1 MKLNNSKAAY
11 GIIGG
16 TISLILIGFGVKE
29 VLSSTK
35 RYDKDG
41 YDPDGYDREGYNKE
55 GYNRDGFNREGYNK
69 AGYNADGY
77 DKDGYDCDGYDQDG
91 FDLEGYNKE
100 GFNRARR
107 DKEGY
112 TRNGF
117 GRDGFNREGFDRG
130 GYGRDGYN
138 CSGLDRAGCTRTDY
152 TSHIEQFR
160 ERLDVAVQKMNRK
173 EYTSAINY
181 SRVVMEKTLKLI
193 VQHFHGESGVGYKII
208 HNLKICEKDK
218 IFDDDFLS
226 RLHGVRGL
234 GNFNGHEFEAPDQ
247 LTHSKTYFV
256 IMQVTELLD
265 EAEKILVQ

>member
-1 MKLNNSKAAY
+1 MKVDKTKCRILVGTLGLVLAGL
-11 GIIGG
+11 GIKG
-16 TISLILIGFGVKE
+16 ILDNIVP
-29 VLSSTK
+29 
-35 RYDKDG
+35 YDKDG
-41 YDPDGYDREGYNKE
+41 YDKKGYNRDGFDREGYDLNGFNEKGYNREGYNKE
-55 GYNRDGFNREGYNK
+55 GYDKEGYNRDGYDLDGFNREG
-69 AGYNADGY
+69 
-77 DKDGYDCDGYDQDG
+77 
-91 FDLEGYNKE
+91 FD
-100 GFNRARR
+100 RHRR
-107 DKEGY
+107 DREGY

-117 GRDGFNREGFDRG
+117 GRDGFNREGFDYR

-152 TSHIEQFR
+152 ASHIKQFR

-193 VQHFHGESGVGYKII
+193 VQHFHGKSGVGYKIV

-226 RLHGVRGL
+226 RLHGVRCL

-247 LTHSKTYFV
+247 LTHKKTYFV
-256 IMQVTELLD
+256 IMQVRELLD